1 MQVEHLEIKN
11 LTNDIKKIIYSK
23 IELQVTTSKLYLAV
37 LMLVV
42 VLQYGCAENTE
53 KKCYEAKRAVAE
65 TTEKYQA
72 AIEAGENSEFW
83 GQAMYSAVAWRSKAC
98 PN

>member
-1 MQVEHLEIKN
+1 MQVKHLEKN
-11 LTNDIKKIIYSK
+11 LINEVKISFARKLILKVAPSK
-23 IELQVTTSKLYLAV
+23 IFLAV
-37 LMLVV
+37 LMLIA
-42 VLQYGCAENTE
+42 VLQYGCAENHE

-72 AIEAGENSEFW
+72 AIEAGENSEYW